1 MSWTNEVIEKRRPEV
16 IAVALAKATADGE
29 EMFMGL
35 PDRWYEEGPKW
46 RCDNGHILTM
56 YIKSEEKGPICTCG
70 AGIWLTFPED
80 EEQP

>member
-1 MSWTNEVIEKRRPEV
+1 VTEAEIESRRPAV
-16 IAVALAKATADGE
+16 IAAALAKAKDSGE

-56 YIKSEEKGPICTCG
+56 YIKSERHGPICSCG

-80 EEQP
+80 EEKP